1 MEYYGTEDAGLIR
14 DPPYLVNHD
23 GTPYDFS
30 YDVGSGWDEILRN
43 AFKQIAEVYEKAGAD
58 FSEFSVSQIKEKFG
72 ALRIYTGAL
81 DADVA
86 DQVHKIIDEAEAESG
101 RTCEWCGEPGKA
113 RGGGWIKTL
122 CDRCDKQKNGGELK

>member
-1 MEYYGTEDAGLIR
+1 MYYGTEDARLIR

-30 YDVGSGWDEILRN
+30 YDVGSGWGDILRN

-58 FSEFSVSQIKEKFG
+58 FSEFSVGQIKEKFG

-86 DQVHKIIDEAEAESG
+86 DQVYKIIDEAETESC
-101 RTCEWCGEPGKA
+101 RTCEWCGNPGKA

-122 CDRCDKQKNGGELK
+122 CDDCNKKEK